1 MGKRLS
7 PTQPKSASHM
17 HGGTAMNHDGA
28 NKHVSENKS
37 LQHCASLNGNGAPHL
52 ERARPSDSGKAASAN
67 NMQTA
72 FDANIR
78 PKLDAIDKVRH
89 HLNGVDIELPAI
101 VVVGDQSSGK
111 SSVLES
117 ISGIALPRGGNL
129 VTRCPL
135 QLALR
140 RGPTEAA
147 LLSYTD
153 PNDSNIQVSRNLALE
168 DIPAA
173 VEKATD
179 HLAGTNS
186 GVVPALINLRVTTRD
201 APDLTLI
208 DLPGMVRNPIGD
220 QPADIEKQIKELIT
234 KHITG
239 DSKVI
244 LCTLPA
250 SVDFAT
256 QEAIRTSREHD
267 PSGKRTVGVVTKP
280 DRADPGIR
288 DRLEATGA
296 EYLRLDMGYVAVRC
310 RTPEELLQGISAQES
325 REREQKF
332 FREHPELKHIGEEYK
347 GIPALSRKLVQIQD
361 QCIQSHLPT
370 LQKEVNLKLQA
381 AQERMRRMQ
390 GVISTDAEAEK
401 CLSGMLEKL
410 HRRLVGLV
418 SASPEVFAGDHK
430 ARDLHVAP
438 RVNEML
444 EKYTDQLWH
453 AVGGREFFKT
463 QACHD
468 MLKEHSVEVR
478 GVTLPNFVGDRVF
491 NGIFAEAIY
500 SNLKPSAKDLVH
512 NVHKYMEEVLW
523 KLIEDVA
530 EAFPR
535 LKAAMKALVQEE
547 LEALACLATTNAMYI
562 VKGEKHVFTNNGSY
576 MTLLDK
582 MKAHVRQEDNPKDGS
597 SDTSSNPK
605 DEDLENLDVLKVGES
620 NNEQALVDLQLSLAA
635 YTQVVVKNLGDSIPK
650 LVYAQLVGK
659 VTKSLTS
666 MIRDGLCTVGDT
678 RLIDYMHDPQRVAA
692 YRQLQE
698 VVENLK
704 KAHAALRKL

>member
-239 DSKVI
+239 VFPFGWQDDVHVLI
-244 LCTLPA
+244 HRQT
-250 SVDFAT
+250 
-256 QEAIRTSREHD
+256 E
-267 PSGKRTVGVVTKP
+267 
-280 DRADPGIR
+280 
-288 DRLEATGA
+288 
-296 EYLRLDMGYVAVRC
+296 
-310 RTPEELLQGISAQES
+310 
-325 REREQKF
+325 
-332 FREHPELKHIGEEYK
+332 
-347 GIPALSRKLVQIQD
+347 VQW
-361 QCIQSHLPT
+361 
-370 LQKEVNLKLQA
+370 
-381 AQERMRRMQ
+381 
-390 GVISTDAEAEK
+390 
-401 CLSGMLEKL
+401 
-410 HRRLVGLV
+410 
-418 SASPEVFAGDHK
+418 
-430 ARDLHVAP
+430 
-438 RVNEML
+438 
-444 EKYTDQLWH
+444 Y
-453 AVGGREFFKT
+453 
-463 QACHD
+463 
-468 MLKEHSVEVR
+468 
-478 GVTLPNFVGDRVF
+478 
-491 NGIFAEAIY
+491 
-500 SNLKPSAKDLVH
+500 
-512 NVHKYMEEVLW
+512 
-523 KLIEDVA
+523 
-530 EAFPR
+530 
-535 LKAAMKALVQEE
+535 
-547 LEALACLATTNAMYI
+547 
-562 VKGEKHVFTNNGSY
+562 
-576 MTLLDK
+576 
-582 MKAHVRQEDNPKDGS
+582 
-597 SDTSSNPK
+597 
-605 DEDLENLDVLKVGES
+605 
-620 NNEQALVDLQLSLAA
+620 
-635 YTQVVVKNLGDSIPK
+635 
-650 LVYAQLVGK
+650 
-659 VTKSLTS
+659 
-666 MIRDGLCTVGDT
+666 
-678 RLIDYMHDPQRVAA
+678 
-692 YRQLQE
+692 
-698 VVENLK
+698 
-704 KAHAALRKL
+704 